1 MDASDLIGMVAAT
14 TQDQCRD
21 LGNLLLDLA
30 EQPRDDKWKAFI
42 VMTRNQM
49 ETPQQ
54 RTLAAAIEAGN
65 KRVTAIS
72 DGLHADGMD
81 HRTLIEAE
89 LARRGD
95 GRTFEQ
101 YRDSVGGVRSN
112 AI

>member
-1 MDASDLIGMVAAT
+1 MNAWDLIGMVEGT
-14 TQDQCRD
+14 TQEQCRD
-21 LGNLLLDLA
+21 LGTLLLELS

-42 VMTRNQM
+42 TMTRNQM

-65 KRVTAIS
+65 KRVAALS
-72 DGLHADGMD
+72 DGLRADGMD

-101 YRDSVGGVRSN
+101 YRDSVGGVRSDVR
-112 AI
+112 